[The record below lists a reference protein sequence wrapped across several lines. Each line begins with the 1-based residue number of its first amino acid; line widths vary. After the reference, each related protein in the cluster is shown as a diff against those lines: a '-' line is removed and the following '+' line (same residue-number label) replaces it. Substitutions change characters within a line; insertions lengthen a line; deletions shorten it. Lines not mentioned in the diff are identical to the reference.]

1 MEYLKKL
8 VEYHRHGYG
17 FRHPKLPIQYITCM
31 KTASTTLSN
40 IFQDILRWPIHNY
53 ITAQTFDWQTII
65 CVRDPWDWW
74 SSSTAELFAS
84 YNLEYRPAYLD
95 LLHTLEPIHHP
106 MGNRQS
112 SYYIGLTDIH
122 KIRFNSTINQ
132 QLCDWLTE
140 QHKTYGD
147 DFISS
152 TPDIAGEWIDIVT
165 NKISKYPNKNVA
177 YELDKRTRIR
187 KQFTK
192 PENFETVFAQD
203 YKLWHTK

>member
-1 MEYLKKL
+1 
-8 VEYHRHGYG
+8 
-17 FRHPKLPIQYITCM
+17 
-31 KTASTTLSN
+31 
-40 IFQDILRWPIHNY
+40 
-53 ITAQTFDWQTII
+53 
-65 CVRDPWDWW
+65 
-74 SSSTAELFAS
+74 
-84 YNLEYRPAYLD
+84 
-95 LLHTLEPIHHP
+95 

-122 KIRFNSTINQ
+122 KLRFNSTINQ

-152 TPDIAGEWIDIVT
+152 TPDEPGEWIDIVT
-165 NKISKYPNKNVA
+165 NRINAYPNKNVA

-192 PENFETVFAQD
+192 PKNFETVFAQD